1 MSYTSQPIL
10 ASELTTRVTA
20 FSLPGT
26 GVAEMMTQEPD
37 IEQALNDL
45 VFAADYQG
53 EDLDTAV
60 SAQAQELLELITAQ

>member
-1 MSYTSQPIL
+1 
-10 ASELTTRVTA
+10 
-20 FSLPGT
+20 
-26 GVAEMMTQEPD
+26 MTQEPD